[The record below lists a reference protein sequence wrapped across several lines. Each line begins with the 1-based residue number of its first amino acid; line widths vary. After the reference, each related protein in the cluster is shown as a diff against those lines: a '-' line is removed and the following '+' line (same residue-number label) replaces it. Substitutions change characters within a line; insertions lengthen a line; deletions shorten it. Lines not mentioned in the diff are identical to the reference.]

1 MIMRPRGDL
10 KLLRPPD
17 GYSQNKNGNFKKNK
31 YGYLTVDVS
40 VKNKYM
46 CYNKNRSALTSL
58 KKFVREN
65 EWDENKFIKEIT
77 DLYFSTKILHLPK
90 NFY

>member
-1 MIMRPRGDL
+1 MG
-10 KLLRPPD
+10 
-17 GYSQNKNGNFKKNK
+17 
-31 YGYLTVDVS
+31 TH
-40 VKNKYM
+40 KNKYM